1 MTERRVKL
9 EQHLQLLL
17 LDLEVTKVFDWFAQV
32 SSHTTCRCV
41 LSSYLALALFVGSRI
56 VMSSSC

>member
-32 SSHTTCRCV
+32 SSHTTPLIVVFSETIPYTCTCR
-41 LSSYLALALFVGSRI
+41 L
-56 VMSSSC
+56 